1 MVWYYLNMFLILGMY
16 EVATKWMIQQNKKDS
31 SDKTRLELTNL
42 QVFSAGSLSGMAYN
56 SGC

>member
-1 MVWYYLNMFLILGMY
+1 VVWYYLNMFLILGMY

>member
-1 MVWYYLNMFLILGMY
+1 MY